1 LKKNAVETLSM
12 IMSSLFESTKF
23 YVSLNKYAG
32 LIFELTSSIF
42 SWYDHIN
49 LDHQNKNIYMLITY
63 IKYA

>member
-1 LKKNAVETLSM
+1 M